1 MKVTKFGGT
10 SLASSSQLRKVKEI
24 VYQDANRHIVVAS
37 APGKRNDEDIKITDL
52 LLALNAKRND
62 EKIKEEIIS
71 RFKEIIFD
79 LKVDQ
84 NIFQEV
90 SDYFTNIDEFASS
103 SEIVSR
109 GEYFCAKILAFHLQF
124 KFIDAKDFLFFD
136 SNGKIDFEESK
147 RAFFKLYKNGDYA
160 VIPGFYGSDEKG
172 DICLFSRGGSDI
184 TGAYIASFVSASCY
198 ENWTDVSGIFSVN
211 PSIVHNPSKISSISY
226 DEIRELSYMGANVIH
241 SDSILPCQERN
252 IPIYIKN
259 TNKPE
264 DKGTLISSYSSN
276 NMITGIA
283 GKSGYLSMTLSK
295 RYIHSDVNSLFK
307 VLRILSEYDVQGE
320 SIASGIDCLS
330 LTFLEKNIISS
341 LNEITFKLSH
351 LLDAKV
357 EVRNNLSLV
366 SIVSK
371 NKKDRYQII
380 TKIFEILKN
389 NQIKTRLVDHLN
401 DDYSII
407 IGVDDTC
414 LNNTISSLYNGLNNM
429 RLI

>member
-1 MKVTKFGGT
+1 
-10 SLASSSQLRKVKEI
+10 
-24 VYQDANRHIVVAS
+24 
-37 APGKRNDEDIKITDL
+37 
-52 LLALNAKRND
+52 
-62 EKIKEEIIS
+62 
-71 RFKEIIFD
+71 
-79 LKVDQ
+79 
-84 NIFQEV
+84 
-90 SDYFTNIDEFASS
+90 
-103 SEIVSR
+103 
-109 GEYFCAKILAFHLQF
+109 
-124 KFIDAKDFLFFD
+124 
-136 SNGKIDFEESK
+136 
-147 RAFFKLYKNGDYA
+147 
-160 VIPGFYGSDEKG
+160 
-172 DICLFSRGGSDI
+172 
-184 TGAYIASFVSASCY
+184 
-198 ENWTDVSGIFSVN
+198 
-211 PSIVHNPSKISSISY
+211 
-226 DEIRELSYMGANVIH
+226 MGANVIH

-295 RYIHSDVNSLFK
+295 RDIHSDVNSLFK

-320 SIASGIDCLS
+320 SIASGMDCLS

-407 IGVDDTC
+407 IGVDDNC
-414 LNNTISSLYNGLNNM
+414 LNNTISSLYNGFNNM